1 MLPLPLPSLLVKEP
15 TLVFFP
21 IFAPES
27 FIPAK
32 LKAGPRRG
40 LEPILFRRPGDFVA
54 TGLHGM
60 VDVCSVTDEEGAGEF
75 ERKDIEIFFLNPRA
89 CPPEDDARGTEGD
102 SGVVGVR

>member
-1 MLPLPLPSLLVKEP
+1 M
-15 TLVFFP
+15 
-21 IFAPES
+21 
-27 FIPAK
+27 
-32 LKAGPRRG
+32 
-40 LEPILFRRPGDFVA
+40 A

-89 CPPEDDARGTEGD
+89 CAPEEDARGTEGD